1 MKFEYIRLK
10 NYIGIYNGM
19 GLNEICIDLNKCKYK
34 KIVIKGLNGSGK
46 STLMSAIH
54 VLPDNN
60 SSFIPRLEA
69 EKELTISD
77 NTTKYII
84 LIKHGIKNNGER
96 DTTKAY
102 IKKINNMG
110 EAEELNPNG
119 NVSSYK
125 DIIYSELMLDFNFV
139 SLSQLGGED
148 RGLVDKTPSER
159 KKFVNSILNNLEVY
173 NCIHKNLSKKYS
185 IFKSMINSLNSKIN
199 NIGEEQKLISSLNN
213 IKDALN
219 RLNSNK
225 EYKIGELAD
234 NRSKIQLLDPEGIIQ
249 DKYNS
254 IYNDI
259 ISTNSEYDDLINKI
273 NIKLNKLSIE
283 SDDEKFILNEYKNLQ
298 NIYYETQSNI
308 KILESKINS
317 LLQDKENE
325 ANNLQS
331 KTAKLMSLKISKDYS
346 ELERLINESS
356 EKINNYKSILQKIG
370 LENIHNITKEEFILG
385 LDTLKEI
392 KEIIDIF
399 KADRELAIMKE
410 SINIIKENK
419 QYPSIEEIDK
429 EINKLNIELK
439 KYEIEYQ
446 KYSTLLSVSEKLN
459 LRPKSCKIDTCEFIK
474 DAVIAE
480 NEKPK
485 QKLIEL
491 NKIIKNIN
499 SDLILLQNN
508 KIRFYKINICV
519 NNMKTMI
526 RAINKNLS
534 IIKKL
539 PINSDLFETNNLLD
553 SIINGYE
560 FNEIDQ
566 IYQYITY
573 SNVID
578 MYKTEI
584 LNMNNLSKEYDIY
597 KNKISLMNE
606 INEEIEILN
615 SKLNNIVKDINIYNE
630 TIIEL
635 KNKLSNTNSNILEME
650 ILLNLFSE
658 QKKLKDKKSEL
669 LSSFNNIKNSI
680 TEIKKC
686 LNNCNSIENEL
697 NSINLQIKPLIQDR
711 DTINHGLK
719 LLDEYKKELSIY
731 RSKFEKVDTI
741 KKYSSPTTGIQTL
754 FMGVYMNKT
763 IELSNQ
769 LLSLLFDNKFKIGQ
783 FEINENE
790 FRIPCMGSGITNDD
804 ISSMSTSE
812 KCMISMI
819 LSFVLL
825 YQSSTRYNIL
835 KLDEIDGGL
844 DTDNRLIFLLVL
856 DKLLEILNV
865 EQVFIISH
873 NNELDLENCDIIQL
887 KSNNFED
894 FNGNIIFNLNNI

>member
-308 KILESKINS
+308 KILESKING

-480 NEKPK
+480 NERPK

-499 SDLILLQNN
+499 SDLTLLQTN
-508 KIRFYKINICV
+508 KIRFYKVNVCV